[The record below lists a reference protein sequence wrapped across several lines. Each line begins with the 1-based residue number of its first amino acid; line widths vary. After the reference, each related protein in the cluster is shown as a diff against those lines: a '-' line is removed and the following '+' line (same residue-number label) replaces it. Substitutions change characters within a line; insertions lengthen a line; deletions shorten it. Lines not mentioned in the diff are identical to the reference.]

1 MNIISAK
8 YMKDGGLE
16 VVTDTGTMYVPQNSG
31 NRHRVEVAK
40 WEIDGGIIEPYAV
53 PPAFA
58 TADAAK
64 AAMVAWIDEF
74 TAGVTGAVPKDEKL
88 SWDAKEA
95 AAKAHQAGTADA
107 EQTALLQGE
116 ADLTGESLADLSTAI
131 ITKATTFRTV
141 VSKVAGLRRAMG
153 TAIDAESDPY
163 NYETILVNGK
173 TQAEAMA
180 AALGL

>member
-1 MNIISAK
+1 MNIISVK
-8 YMKDGGLE
+8 YMEDGSLQM
-16 VVTDTGTMYVPQNSG
+16 VTDEGTLYVPDNEG
-31 NRHRVEVAK
+31 NRHRTIITDWVA
-40 WEIDGGIIEPYAV
+40 EGGSIDPYIA
-53 PPAFA
+53 PPAYA

-64 AAMVAWIDEF
+64 AALVAWIDEF

-141 VSKVAGLRRAMG
+141 VSKVAGLRRSMG
-153 TAIDAESDPY
+153 VAIDAESDPY
-163 NYETILVNGK
+163 QYEIILNNGK